1 MAATVVY
8 VVGYA
13 FYAVELYWD
22 YLLVAAVYL
31 RANYQSQRAA
41 SRARRN
47 LASLSEGGRSI
58 MMRQPLTAR
67 RTLYGIN
74 RVSGPITLMHVS
86 ASKNLYILITLSAHP
101 VHAIDDVYLN
111 DEILNIDYSG
121 TVLGK
126 FYGNVVVKKGLGTPA
141 GDADLHAFLI
151 AENLTDKDGNPLWTT
166 NHLQDG
172 CAKILVRLAPKR
184 GIFPTGVPNIS
195 AVVRGKEV
203 YDPRTATTSYSA
215 NAALCIRDYLVD
227 PDQLGATASEIDDAG
242 MITQADI
249 CDELVT
255 GKAQPNTFIR
265 AQIPPSLVAP
275 VQNFT
280 FDQEGTLL
288 YDSFYGYR
296 VTFYDAF
303 GETTGSPMTNML
315 TAGSGSIGLTQ
326 IATGGA
332 GTIGRKI
339 YRNGLLA
346 GTISDNTT
354 TVFIDDGSVTGA
366 AIPTVNT
373 TDVTDTFV
381 RDTPLPYLVDGDP
394 VELTTTGT
402 LPAPYA
408 LATIYYYIYINNITG
423 KIATTKANA
432 LAGIGIVRTTS
443 GSGEHTISRVAE
455 TRYMLHGPIDS
466 IDMPRGALE
475 AMLTSCAGKLTN
487 PGGIWTLLVASWRAP
502 TITLDENDLDGPIK
516 VIARLSK
523 RELAN
528 GVKGTFVDPGS
539 SWQPTDYPPTTNAI
553 YKAEDNG
560 ERLWQDIE
568 LPFTLSPSVAQR
580 LSKITLERIRQQ
592 ISTVW
597 PCKLSAYR
605 VQVGEVVNL
614 TYARFGWSAKPFE
627 VVDLKFAARAD
638 GDSPRLG
645 VDLILRETA
654 AGVYDWN
661 SGEET
666 LIDLAPNTNLPN
678 PNVIDKPENLTAASG
693 TQHLYLR
700 NDGTVFSRVKLTWTP
715 TTDAYVLSYGFFE
728 IEYRKQSS
736 LLLDWEKNPAVP
748 GTESST
754 YVLDVEDSVAY
765 LFRVRAVNNLG
776 VRSTWV
782 SLRHVVVGKTEAP
795 SNVVALNVAQNGNTI
810 TADWDKVVDI
820 DVVIYNLRY
829 NKPGAIFSA
838 MMPLTTAEAG
848 TSFTTTKLPPGT
860 WRVGIKAQDS
870 SGNVSAIAAYDDIT
884 VYNVQDVI
892 VSVPQAPDWSN
903 VDYLHYF
910 FRNSLNGFSAIS
922 NCNLTVSNNYMTV
935 TATGYDPIFE
945 KATSFDGLTYRYIIA
960 RIKRTATTGWA
971 GECFYAT
978 GGHGYSASFV
988 KAVAVPAEIDAGFV
1002 YVVWDMHS
1010 LDAGG
1015 TDWRDSTITSIR
1027 LDFADADGSV
1037 FQVESVHLSSFSTPS
1052 NFVKHPSGVLIP
1064 DSTKLASEHTNAEL
1078 FEQYVPYPQPVSVY
1092 EAPEIDVFFDDDA
1105 RAWTET
1111 AAALGRGQTGELD
1124 FHTELD
1130 HRLSSNSYDGFENWA
1145 VGIRDA
1151 RYFKFRDVM
1160 YNVAGSVGYLQTFT
1174 PTLDQVEFEQSGTGI
1189 MGASGTVIV
1198 FDLPYHN
1205 LPYIEV
1211 DGVGGAALIPAHD
1224 QESTTGFRAFLYTL
1238 AGAVSTGST
1247 FNWKARGI

>member
-1 MAATVVY
+1 MTISIGVFLTETIIGSFLVEYGVY
-8 VVGYA
+8 LA
-13 FYAVELYWD
+13 
-22 YLLVAAVYL
+22 VAAVYIN
-31 RANYQSQRAA
+31 ANNESRRAA

-58 MMRQPLTAR
+58 MVRQPLTAR

-74 RVSGPITLMHVS
+74 RMSGPITLMHVS

-111 DEILNIDYSG
+111 DEILDIDYNG
-121 TVLGK
+121 IVLGTY
-126 FYGNVVVKKGLGTPA
+126 YGSVIVKKGLGTTA

-151 AENLTDKDGNPLWTT
+151 AENLTDKDGNPLWTA
-166 NHLQDG
+166 NHLQLG
-172 CAKILVRLAPKR
+172 CAKILVRLAPNR
-184 GIFPTGVPNIS
+184 NVFPSGIPNIS
-195 AVVRGKEV
+195 AVVRGKKV

-215 NAALCIRDYLVD
+215 NAALCIRDFLID

-249 CDELVT
+249 CDESVA

-265 AQIPPSLVAP
+265 AHISPSPTAP
-275 VQNFT
+275 IQDFT
-280 FDQEGTLL
+280 FEQVGTL
-288 YDSFYGYR
+288 SPNTAFVYR
-296 VTFYDAF
+296 ITFYDAF
-303 GETTGSPMTNML
+303 GETTGSPESDRSSPLGIADNN
-315 TAGSGSIGLTQ
+315 GSIRMIQ
-326 IATGGA
+326 ITTGGA

-354 TVFIDDGSVTGA
+354 TEFVDDGSMTGA

-394 VELTTTGT
+394 VVLTTTGT
-402 LPAPYA
+402 LPNPYA
-408 LATIYYYIYINNITG
+408 LATTYYYIYVNNITG

-432 LAGIGIVRTTS
+432 FAGIGIVRTTS
-443 GSGEHTISRVAE
+443 GSGVHTISRVAE
-455 TRYMLHGPIDS
+455 SRYMLHGPIDS
-466 IDMPRGALE
+466 IDTPKGALE

-645 VDLILRETA
+645 GDLILRETA

-700 NDGTVFSRVKLTWTP
+700 NDGTVFSRVQLTWTP
-715 TTDAYVLSYGFFE
+715 TTDANVLSDGFFE

-736 LLLDWEKNPAVP
+736 LLVDWEKNPAVP
-748 GTESST
+748 GTESSA

-782 SLRHVVVGKTEAP
+782 SLRHVVVGKTALPE
-795 SNVVALNVAQNGNTI
+795 NVTGFSAAQNGPVAVLRWNQVT
-810 TADWDKVVDI
+810 DI
-820 DVVIYNLRY
+820 DLSGYEIRY
-829 NKPGAIFSA
+829 IAQGGTNWDAA
-838 MMPLTTAEAG
+838 TPLTRVTRGTQITTAG
-848 TSFTTTKLPPGT
+848 LPPGSWT
-860 WRVGIKAQDS
+860 LLIKARD
-870 SGNVSAIAAYDDIT
+870 
-884 VYNVQDVI
+884 
-892 VSVPQAPDWSN
+892 
-903 VDYLHYF
+903 
-910 FRNSLNGFSAIS
+910 
-922 NCNLTVSNNYMTV
+922 
-935 TATGYDPIFE
+935 
-945 KATSFDGLTYRYIIA
+945 TS
-960 RIKRTATTGWA
+960 
-971 GECFYAT
+971 EN
-978 GGHGYSASFV
+978 YSA
-988 KAVAVPAEIDAGFV
+988 
-1002 YVVWDMHS
+1002 
-1010 LDAGG
+1010 
-1015 TDWRDSTITSIR
+1015 
-1027 LDFADADGSV
+1027 
-1037 FQVESVHLSSFSTPS
+1037 
-1052 NFVKHPSGVLIP
+1052 
-1064 DSTKLASEHTNAEL
+1064 
-1078 FEQYVPYPQPVSVY
+1078 
-1092 EAPEIDVFFDDDA
+1092 
-1105 RAWTET
+1105 T
-1111 AAALGRGQTGELD
+1111 AAAYAIDMANAFNVIQTMVDEPDFLGAKTNFVHHWTGFLVPDSQDAASLNTWDTFDIFVPNPFATCNYVANQDMDILFADDVRVWADMAATLGPGVAAGFPNPTLEIDYHSGAGFDGYEPWTIGTVIARYVRAKLVLQTADGVAYLSKFRATMDVES
-1124 FHTELD
+1124 HTET
-1130 HRLSSNSYDGFENWA
+1130 
-1145 VGIRDA
+1145 
-1151 RYFKFRDVM
+1151 
-1160 YNVAGSVGYLQTFT
+1160 GSGV
-1174 PTLDQVEFEQSGTGI
+1174 VV
-1189 MGASGTVIV
+1189 GASGTAIV
-1198 FDLPYHN
+1198 FTNRFHFAPSIQITPEGAGLFAGYTAASGTGFTAHVYN
-1205 LPYIEV
+1205 AVGTE
-1211 DGVGGAALIPAHD
+1211 VGGTISWTSD
-1224 QESTTGFRAFLYTL
+1224 GD
-1238 AGAVSTGST
+1238 
-1247 FNWKARGI
+1247 